1 MECEKIRD
9 MIQLYVEGLCGEA
22 SAKWIENHVENCE
35 DCKAYLQRQLVKVDK
50 DSAPLHPDQEQENSS
65 ASTPTLEEIKK
76 ELKPFKKLKRK
87 LWFRCILDVAAIL
100 LCCIVLISVV
110 IAAMTGWKAIENY
123 ELQKQ
128 AKYITQEL
136 LEGNTD
142 AFFHSLDTE
151 LIYLDQKEG
160 LAQWEADCKNNL
172 KAFYDTI
179 LKDQTFSTKTTV
191 ESYYVNNWSYSSK
204 SVSVSLK
211 GDKNNLLLEYAPGDS
226 GKLKFVG
233 CSSEN
238 GTENYYDYFGILLD
252 AEAYCYYANKVY
264 SSFTFLNDEENQREM
279 PPFFQENGSVSTE
292 TAEVWERLQKL
303 LQSGMTIE
311 KISSS
316 GFSYSS
322 SLKSFYTTLTIRV
335 KSPEGQDAILEQEI
349 KIPSFTKAEGEPT
362 VIGDGISEEFR
373 SLLEELF

>member
-1 MECEKIRD
+1 MWQSAQTASMRVYPKEK
-9 MIQLYVEGLCGEA
+9 
-22 SAKWIENHVENCE
+22 
-35 DCKAYLQRQLVKVDK
+35 LVKVSIANDK
-50 DSAPLHPDQEQENSS
+50 NWQ
-65 ASTPTLEEIKK
+65 KK
-76 ELKPFKKLKRK
+76 CSDTYKRN
-87 LWFRCILDVAAIL
+87 WI
-100 LCCIVLISVV
+100 
-110 IAAMTGWKAIENY
+110 
-123 ELQKQ
+123 
-128 AKYITQEL
+128 
-136 LEGNTD
+136 
-142 AFFHSLDTE
+142 
-151 LIYLDQKEG
+151 
-160 LAQWEADCKNNL
+160 
-172 KAFYDTI
+172 
-179 LKDQTFSTKTTV
+179 STK
-191 ESYYVNNWSYSSK
+191 S
-204 SVSVSLK
+204 
-211 GDKNNLLLEYAPGDS
+211 
-226 GKLKFVG
+226 VG

-362 VIGDGISEEFR
+362 VIGDGIS
-373 SLLEELF
+373 